1 MNLRKEGL
9 FIMTYSIAAGFSQA
23 AIASEGT
30 ASLDW
35 SQLQLSVAGMN
46 GSAPTLTFTDQ
57 TTNLRS
63 SVSIPGQAIRNDA
76 TSLSDWTSSEDTN
89 VQVGSTFSNALASSL
104 SLSGSAETNP
114 EPVEPDHTH
123 HPVEALASGSRS
135 ANFSLDGPGVLTVS
149 VPYNI
154 SIAGG
159 RPFNFF
165 DAISA
170 TVTGNS
176 SFNNSVNNPVS
187 FSLSSFEE
195 GGSPGSQSGNL
206 VFDIVA
212 AEAGSGNFELR
223 FDLSSQA
230 PAVPIPE
237 PESYAMLLAGLG
249 LISVVARRGL
259 HDCPDGKYGCSHPQ
273 APRSYKC

>member
-1 MNLRKEGL
+1 MNLLKTS
-9 FIMTYSIAAGFSQA
+9 FVAIAYSITAGLANSA
-23 AIASEGT
+23 NASEGT
-30 ASLDW
+30 AQLEW
-35 SQLQLSVAGMN
+35 SQLQLSVTGMN
-46 GSAPTLTFTDQ
+46 GATPTLTFTDQ
-57 TTNLRS
+57 ITNLTS
-63 SVSIPGQAIRNDA
+63 SVSIPGKAIRNDTA
-76 TSLSDWTSSEDTN
+76 SLPDWTSSEDTN
-89 VQVGSTFSNALASSL
+89 VQVGSTFSNALASPS
-104 SLSGSAETNP
+104 SLSGSVETNP

-135 ANFSLDGPGVLTVS
+135 ANFSLDGPGVLTIS
-149 VPYNI
+149 VPYSI

-176 SFNNSVNNPVS
+176 SFNNSVNNPVF

-206 VFDIVA
+206 VFDIA
-212 AEAGSGNFELR
+212 ATEAGMGTFELR

-249 LISVVARRGL
+249 IVATLARR
-259 HDCPDGKYGCSHPQ
+259 
-273 APRSYKC
+273 RTI